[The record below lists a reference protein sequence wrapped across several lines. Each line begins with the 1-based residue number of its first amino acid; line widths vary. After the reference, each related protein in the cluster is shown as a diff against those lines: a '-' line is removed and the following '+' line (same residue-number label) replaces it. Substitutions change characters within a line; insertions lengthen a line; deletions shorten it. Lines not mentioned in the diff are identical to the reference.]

1 MEATETNRDRV
12 RRVLFEPLGFRHPKR
27 VAEAA
32 GVAML
37 NAIADELSYMSDEN
51 LAVLAR
57 MMRVHGEGSSRDFWP
72 ARAAFI
78 SFAHLCQ
85 PLPLEADTKLIS
97 WFASREGDQMVND
110 RTLVETWRY
119 FEAKRVPPATPQ
131 ARALVLDR
139 ARDAA
144 RRIDIVHERREAG
157 LGVDPAEADFVK
169 RYEAD
174 QARMMTLLRDVR
186 AARAEAVQG

>member
-1 MEATETNRDRV
+1 METTETNRDRV
-12 RRVLFEPLGFRHPKR
+12 RRLLFEPLGFRHPKK

-37 NAIADELSYMSDEN
+37 NAVADELSYMSDDN

-97 WFASREGDQMVND
+97 WFASREGDQMVQD
-110 RTLVETWRY
+110 GTLVETWRY
-119 FEAKRVPPATPQ
+119 FEAKRIPPATPQ

-144 RRIDIVHERREAG
+144 RRIAIVHERRDG
-157 LGVDPAEADFVK
+157 GWGVDRAEAEFV
-169 RYEAD
+169 RLYEGD
-174 QARMMTLLRDVR
+174 QERMMKLLQDVR
-186 AARAEAVQG
+186 AAKAEAVQG